1 MDVRVGKSSESL
13 ADVLA
18 DVVCNA
24 RGIPADRVPC
34 THAFPRLLEFEVLDV
49 PVAQLVC
56 EGSDDLTRCA
66 RNYSLTQCVYV
77 IALVHCGHGVRV
89 AGVKL
94 DARTGC
100 SVARLSPRRLEV
112 V

>member
-1 MDVRVGKSSESL
+1 MFASAKALSHLQMCWPTWSATPVG
-13 ADVLA
+13 
-18 DVVCNA
+18 
-24 RGIPADRVPC
+24 PADRVPC